1 MKDTDKTPEDKQPK
15 KRGGGPKT
23 PEGKR
28 RSSRNSTRH
37 GLTAK
42 LILMEDEYYKDFQEL
57 INDYIDDFRPASK
70 IALDLIHELAACQFR
85 LRRLWAIEATNLGI
99 TMNDSRTYI
108 DGRYK
113 EEVSGHLRAAHAF
126 ARMANNSNTLELLNR
141 YEARFTRRMHQILTE
156 LKGMGCVPPAATPGS
171 KDQQIPS
178 PSRTA
183 PPQPKKRGPN
193 CETNSTA
200 PAARH
205 ASFDKIGS
213 ALSTIERND
222 TAYRCG
228 PGDSCGAEDSKLVK
242 DVSQRRQSGG

>member
-28 RSSRNSTRH
+28 RASRNSTRH

-42 LILMEDEYYKDFQEL
+42 LILIEDEYYKDFKEL
-57 INDYIDDFRPASK
+57 IDDYVDDFRPASK

-85 LRRLWAIEATNLGI
+85 LRRLWAIEATNMGI
-99 TMNDSRTYI
+99 TMNDSRSYI

-126 ARMANNSNTLELLNR
+126 ARMANNGNTLGLLNR

-156 LKGMGCVPPAATPGS
+156 LKGMGCVPPAPTPGS
-171 KDQQIPS
+171 KDQQTQPASHAAPS
-178 PSRTA
+178 
-183 PPQPKKRGPN
+183 KNNKRPD

-200 PAARH
+200 PAARR
-205 ASFDKIGS
+205 SFDKIGS
-213 ALSTIERND
+213 ALCTIERND

-228 PGDSCGAEDSKLVK
+228 PGDLCGAEDSKLIK
-242 DVSQRRQSGG
+242 DVPQWRQSGG